1 MVLRTPH
8 GGTQSAGPQH
18 SQCLE
23 AWLAHVPGLIV
34 VCPATPADSYALLHA
49 AIENPN
55 PVVFVENKALYGVK
69 GEVPEELAAH
79 RVEIG
84 SARIARPGRDVTLV
98 TYGAMLYRSLEAA
111 ESAAAL
117 GIEVE
122 VLDLRTLQPWDK
134 ETVLDSL
141 ARTHRVVI
149 VHEAVSEFG
158 VGAEIAATLADQGFD
173 ELDAPV
179 VRVGAAFTPSPFAPV
194 LERAFLP
201 DTATI
206 VAALR
211 KVVARAGA

>member
-1 MVLRTPH
+1 MAAV
-8 GGTQSAGPQH
+8 
-18 SQCLE
+18 
-23 AWLAHVPGLIV
+23 
-34 VCPATPADSYALLHA
+34 PADSYALLRA
-49 AIENPN
+49 AIEDPN
-55 PVVFVENKALYGVK
+55 PVVFVENKALYGTK
-69 GEVPEELAAH
+69 GKVPEDLAAH

-84 SARIARPGRDVTLV
+84 RARIARPGRDVTLV

-111 ESAAAL
+111 ESASAL

-122 VLDLRTLQPWDK
+122 VLDLRTLQPWD
-134 ETVLDSL
+134 EATVLDSL

-149 VHEAVSEFG
+149 VHEAVTEFG
-158 VGAEIAATLADQGFD
+158 VGAEIAATLVDQGFD

-206 VAALR
+206 VAALQ
-211 KVVARAGA
+211 KVVARGSA